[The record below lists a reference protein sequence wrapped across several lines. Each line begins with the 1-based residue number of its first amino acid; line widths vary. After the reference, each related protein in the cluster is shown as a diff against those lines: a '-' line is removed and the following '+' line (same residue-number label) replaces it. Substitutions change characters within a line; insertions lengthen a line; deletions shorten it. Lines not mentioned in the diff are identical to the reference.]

1 MIKKPAVYHSNSTA
15 RDFFRKR
22 KQRDRAKNN
31 VIVGSK
37 SNFACV
43 ICNIWVKTLLQ
54 LIVFIRNV
62 KMPKTSR
69 PVVILEALERKRK
82 NEF

>member
-37 SNFACV
+37 SNFACD
-43 ICNIWVKTLLQ
+43 IWVKTLLQ

-62 KMPKTSR
+62 KMRKTSR

>member
-1 MIKKPAVYHSNSTA
+1 M
-15 RDFFRKR
+15 
-22 KQRDRAKNN
+22 
-31 VIVGSK
+31 IVGSK

-69 PVVILEALERKRK
+69 PAVILEALERKRK